1 MRSNSCL
8 SCGASGSGTY
18 CANCGAVLPHAE
30 GAGFLPLIGWL
41 LIPFSIPVYPLMG
54 GLSTV
59 AMIAAHRAAL
69 LFGTGDGVRLLA
81 IAVTGCVAVL
91 VTLGAE
97 RAVSRFKLYRGLRWT
112 LRVVTAVVLALAAL
126 QDEADISPANAFAI
140 AAIGA
145 PLFLFIASR
154 LDRVLGLGPE
164 RSTGARRP
172 SLLDGINVRGAI
184 AAGFVPGFLGLL
196 LGREAGLLLGA
207 ALWAATT
214 GIIIG
219 FHLLR
224 VLLRTTA
231 RGVAAGGRK
240 VGWST
245 GWFGVI
251 VRAAF
256 WGALFGIGLGL
267 LLSWMASEPPEVRHF
282 IVPTTASLIV
292 SLIVQTIRSR
302 RRAVF
307 ARPRQ

>member
-1 MRSNSCL
+1 M
-8 SCGASGSGTY
+8 
-18 CANCGAVLPHAE
+18 LPHAE

-41 LIPFSIPVYPLMG
+41 VIPFSIPVYPLMG
-54 GLSTV
+54 GLSTL
-59 AMIAAHRAAL
+59 AMIAAHRIML
-69 LFGTGDGVRLLA
+69 LLGTGEGVRLLA
-81 IAVTGCVAVL
+81 IAVTGYLAVL
-91 VTLGAE
+91 VMLGAE
-97 RAVSRFKLYRGLRWT
+97 RAASHFKIYRGLRWT
-112 LRVVTAVVLALAAL
+112 LRVATALVLALGAL
-126 QDEADISPANAFAI
+126 QGEADISPANAFAI

-164 RSTGARRP
+164 RPTGPRRP
-172 SLLDGINVRGAI
+172 SLLDGVNLRAAI
-184 AAGFVPGFLGLL
+184 AAGFVPGLLGLL

-207 ALWAATT
+207 VLWIATT

-224 VLLRTTA
+224 LSLRATA

-251 VRAAF
+251 VRATF

-267 LLSWMASEPPEVRHF
+267 LLSWIASEPPEVRHF
-282 IVPTTASLIV
+282 IVPTTVSLIV
-292 SLIVQTIRSR
+292 SLIVQAIR
-302 RRAVF
+302 RRRRVA
-307 ARPRQ
+307 PL